1 MMPQTGVRAAP
12 HRLPEA
18 RRLATAP
25 AGGYARRGVRCACI
39 DIGSNTTRLLVAEVD
54 AASLVPVAERRAF
67 TRLGAACRAGG
78 ALRAAALDPLAE
90 VVTAQATEARALG
103 ASALRVVA
111 TAAVRR
117 AANGLDVCHAL
128 ARAAGAPVELLS
140 EQDEARLAFA
150 GATSVLAPA
159 PADVPLAVV
168 DVGGGSAQLVA
179 GTCAAGATWSTSLPL
194 GSGDL
199 AAAHLAGD
207 PPTDDELARMRAAVA
222 DVLAGVAPPPVDRVL
237 AVGGS
242 ATSLGRLAGPL
253 LDRTA
258 LERALTALLAAPA
271 SVVAEQTGIVPERVR
286 LLPAGIAVLAA
297 VAERLGPL
305 EVARGGLR
313 EGVVRELAG
322 A

>member
-1 MMPQTGVRAAP
+1 
-12 HRLPEA
+12 
-18 RRLATAP
+18 
-25 AGGYARRGVRCACI
+25 VRCACI
-39 DIGSNTTRLLVAEVD
+39 DIGSNTTRLLVADVG
-54 AASLVPVAERRAF
+54 AAALVPVAERRAF
-67 TRLGAACRAGG
+67 TRLGAACGAGG
-78 ALRAAALDPLAE
+78 ALRAAALEPLAE
-90 VVTAQATEARALG
+90 IVAAQATEARELG

-117 AANGLDVCHAL
+117 AANGLDACHVL
-128 ARAAGAPVELLS
+128 AAAARSPVELLS

-150 GATSVLAPA
+150 GATCGLAPA
-159 PADVPLAVV
+159 SGGPAPASADERLAVV
-168 DVGGGSAQLVA
+168 DVGGGSAQLVVGTRA
-179 GTCAAGATWSTSLPL
+179 GGVGWTASLPL

-207 PPTDDELARMRAAVA
+207 PPTDAELASLRAAVVEA
-222 DVLAGVAPPPVDRVL
+222 IGAVAPPPVDRTL

-242 ATSLGRLAGPL
+242 ATSLRRLAGPL
-253 LDRTA
+253 LDRPA
-258 LERALTALLAAPA
+258 LDRALAALLAAPA
-271 SVVAEQTGIVPERVR
+271 AVVAEQTGIAPERVR

-322 A
+322 L